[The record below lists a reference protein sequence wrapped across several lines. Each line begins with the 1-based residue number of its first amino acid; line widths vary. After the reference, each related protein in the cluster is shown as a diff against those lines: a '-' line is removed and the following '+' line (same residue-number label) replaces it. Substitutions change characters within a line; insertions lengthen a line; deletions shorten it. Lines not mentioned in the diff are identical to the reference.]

1 MRTVRDHPDIEEL
14 IDWARERLPRKRHR
28 EVWAHSEDCPTCN
41 LRLAKII
48 ILSSKHRREIKR
60 RARHRRHLSIAAMVV
75 FLVGAA
81 ASWLLLS
88 GYSSDG
94 PSQLAALAT
103 SETIP
108 DSYVRYRFGAGLPA
122 SSDLTGYQLR
132 RGVEA
137 LVAGEYALAVEALE
151 AVSRERPSNVEAAAY
166 LGIALYLLGD
176 DSTRMQALLMQ
187 GTSHSH
193 PMISRAATW
202 YLANSYQRNG
212 DVQAAMALAHSLSAG
227 EISDRDRYSLRA
239 DRLLRKIQDVLSQ

>member
-1 MRTVRDHPDIEEL
+1 MTTPGDHPDIDEL
-14 IDWARERLPRKRHR
+14 VAWARGALPRKRHR
-28 EVWAHSEDCPTCN
+28 RVWAHTRICETCN
-41 LRLAKII
+41 MRLAKILI
-48 ILSSKHRREIKR
+48 IRTKHRREMKR

-75 FLVGAA
+75 LLVGAA

-122 SSDLTGYQLR
+122 STDLTAYQLR

-137 LVAGEYALAVEALE
+137 LVAGDYALAVEALE
-151 AVSRERPSNVEAAAY
+151 AVRSERPSNVEAAAY

-202 YLANSYQRNG
+202 YLANSCQRNG

-239 DRLLRKIQDVLSQ
+239 DDLLRKIQDVLSQ